1 MSVTLKKYFCA
12 SSPSVFGH
20 YYLSPV
26 SLINPEFDLQK
37 DLRFFIALAD
47 FLQFSLGDRHFQ
59 RVDAAGF
66 LLTDADAFHAADTFL
81 CICLFW
87 LFKRDCPGRT
97 DFGAGAAESAHA

>member
-12 SSPSVFGH
+12 LSPSVFGH

-37 DLRFFIALAD
+37 DLRFFIALTC
-47 FLQFSLGDRHFQ
+47 FFQLTFEHFHFQ
-59 RVDAAGF
+59 GIDASCV